1 MTFNELLLHGW
12 FESSPRYSSRYSAMP
27 TLILTTEVLGQ
38 HFLYVFIYLFI
49 YSLFIYFA
57 NLKIIFLPK

>member
-49 YSLFIYFA
+49 HYLFI
-57 NLKIIFLPK
+57 LPTSK